1 MADLKGKIIIT
12 TCAEDKALKINEMLK
27 PKGVEMHNFPL
38 IDVQEAFNNV
48 KEIELAFKVLD
59 SFNWIVFTSTNGVK
73 FFQHWLKKL
82 DRTVNYAKV
91 KTAAIGSSTAEAM
104 LKAGWVPTYVS
115 KGKDSTEF
123 AKELLAVIPGTK
135 KILLPT
141 GNLAPDTLQNTLS
154 KKHSCHKVVVYN
166 TYKSEIKNQDLQKR
180 VNSKKYDLILFLSPS
195 AVNSFMSV
203 IDKTTGMEKLK
214 CAAIGST
221 TKLALT
227 NYGVNPIVVPEVPD
241 IEHLI
246 IDIEQYFKGRD

>member
-1 MADLKGKIIIT
+1 MAGLKGKIIIT
-12 TCAEDKALKINEMLK
+12 TCAEDKALRISAILK

-38 IDVQEAFNNV
+38 IDVQEAFNNT
-48 KEIELAFKVLD
+48 KEIEIAFKTLD

-82 DRTVNYAKV
+82 DRTVNYTKV

-104 LKAGWVPTYVS
+104 LKAGWVPNYVS

-123 AKELLAVIPGTK
+123 AKELLEVIPGKK

-141 GNLAPDTLQNTLS
+141 GNLAPDSMQNVLN
-154 KKHSCHKVVVYN
+154 KKHDCHKVVVYN

-180 VNSKKYDLILFLSPS
+180 VSSNKYDLILFLSPS

-203 IDKTTGMEKLK
+203 IDKTTRIEKLN
-214 CAAIGST
+214 CAAIGVT
-221 TKLALT
+221 TKQALT
-227 NYGVNPIVVPEVPD
+227 NYGVNPAVVPDIPD
-241 IEHLI
+241 IEHLVTE
-246 IDIEQYFKGRD
+246 IERYFEGRK